1 MTAQTPSGM
10 GFTPT
15 GRRRWYAL
23 ILRGLVAVAAGIAA
37 VTISAAVGKALLI
50 GYLVLDGL
58 LAITLA
64 FTLSIP
70 RRSRLLFGADGLV
83 DAIVAFAL
91 IVWAPTTATL
101 IVIVSNWAIATGA
114 LEIGAAVLM
123 PRVPALAWMI
133 GAAGLLS
140 CVAGIAALDWTDLS
154 IVGILYVFGAYALV
168 VGGLFVTFGF
178 MLLRAVRAT
187 EAARTAKTPSSDGP

>member
-1 MTAQTPSGM
+1 MTVRPPAWF

-58 LAITLA
+58 LALTLA

-70 RRSRLLFGADGLV
+70 RRSRLLFGADGTV
-83 DAIVAFAL
+83 DAIVALAL
-91 IVWAPTTATL
+91 AFLAPTTATL
-101 IVIVSNWAIATGA
+101 VVIVSNWAIATGV

-140 CVAGIAALDWTDLS
+140 CCTGIVALDWTDLS
-154 IVGILYVFGAYALV
+154 IFGVLYVFGAYAVV

-178 MLLRAVRAT
+178 MLLRAVR
-187 EAARTAKTPSSDGP
+187 TAEITRDSHPPSSP

>member
-1 MTAQTPSGM
+1 MIAPAPNRL
-10 GFTPT
+10 GFMPT

-37 VTISAAVGKALLI
+37 VTISAAVGKALLV
-50 GYLVLDGL
+50 GYLIIDGL
-58 LAITLA
+58 LALTLA

-70 RRSRLLFGADGLV
+70 RRSRVLFGADGLV
-83 DAIVAFAL
+83 DAVVAFAL

-101 IVIVSNWAIATGA
+101 VVIVSNWAIATGV

-123 PRVPALAWMI
+123 PRIPALAWMI

-140 CVAGIAALDWTDLS
+140 CCAGIAALDWTDLS
-154 IVGILYVFGAYALV
+154 IVGILYVFGAYAVV

-178 MLLRAVRAT
+178 MLLRAVRAA
-187 EAARTAKTPSSDGP
+187 EAARAKNPDLP

>member
-1 MTAQTPSGM
+1 MTARTPGGM

-23 ILRGLVAVAAGIAA
+23 MLRGAIAVAAGIAA
-37 VTISAAVGKALLI
+37 VTISAAVGKALLV

-58 LAITLA
+58 LAVTLA

-83 DAIVAFAL
+83 DAIVAVAL

-101 IVIVSNWAIATGA
+101 IVIVSNWAIATGV

-133 GAAGLLS
+133 GAVGLLS
-140 CVAGIAALDWTDLS
+140 CCAGIAVLDWTDLS

-168 VGGLFVTFGF
+168 VGGLFATFGF
-178 MLLRAVRAT
+178 MLLRAVRDT
-187 EAARTAKTPSSDGP
+187 EAARSKTADRS

>member
-1 MTAQTPSGM
+1 VTPQSAAGT

-23 ILRGLVAVAAGIAA
+23 MLRGLIAVAAGIAA

-58 LAITLA
+58 LAVTLA

-83 DAIVAFAL
+83 DAIVALAL
-91 IVWAPTTATL
+91 IFWAPTTATL

-140 CVAGIAALDWTDLS
+140 CIAGIAALDWTDLS

-178 MLLRAVRAT
+178 MLLRAVRST
-187 EAARTAKTPSSDGP
+187 EVSRTKTTDQP

>member
-1 MTAQTPSGM
+1 MTARPPGGF

-37 VTISAAVGKALLI
+37 VTISPVVGKALLI

-58 LAITLA
+58 LALTLA

-70 RRSRLLFGADGLV
+70 RRSRLLFGADGTV
-83 DAIVAFAL
+83 DAIVALAL
-91 IVWAPTTATL
+91 VFLAPSTATL
-101 IVIVSNWAIATGA
+101 VVIVSNWAIATGV

-140 CVAGIAALDWTDLS
+140 CCAGIVALDWTDLS
-154 IVGILYVFGAYALV
+154 IFGVLYVFGAYALV

-178 MLLRAVRAT
+178 MLLRAVRGAET
-187 EAARTAKTPSSDGP
+187 ARKHPPSAS

>member
-1 MTAQTPSGM
+1 MTARTPGGM
-10 GFTPT
+10 GLGFTPT

-23 ILRGLVAVAAGIAA
+23 MLRGLIAVAAGIAA
-37 VTISAAVGKALLI
+37 VTISAAVGKALLV

-58 LAITLA
+58 LAVTLA

-70 RRSRLLFGADGLV
+70 RRSRVLFGADGLV

-101 IVIVSNWAIATGA
+101 IVIVSNWAIATGV

-133 GAAGLLS
+133 GAVGLLS
-140 CVAGIAALDWTDLS
+140 CCAGIAVLDWTDLS
-154 IVGILYVFGAYALV
+154 IVGILYVFGAYAVV

-178 MLLRAVRAT
+178 MLLRAVRDT
-187 EAARTAKTPSSDGP
+187 EAARSNTADRP